1 MSIKNV
7 NAIYKCLSC
16 GKSVDSVNSKNLC
29 RSCRDVDL
37 KSEPEKSEQPSDLSE
52 KVWIEKCG
60 TRSWSAPNLNLF
72 WVKESDKH
80 LVLRR
85 NLRDY
90 DIKSGIK
97 RKQIRIVEEE
107 PIEPVVSNETIEKVK
122 EQDSEW

>member
-16 GKSVDSVNSKNLC
+16 GKSVDSINSKNLC
-29 RSCRDVDL
+29 KKCRGKEVV
-37 KSEPEKSEQPSDLSE
+37 EEKVEQPSDLSE
-52 KVWIEKCG
+52 KVWVEKCG

>member
-29 RSCRDVDL
+29 RSCRGKEVV
-37 KSEPEKSEQPSDLSE
+37 EEKVEQPSDLSE

-90 DIKSGIK
+90 GIQAGIK
-97 RKQIRIVEEE
+97 RKLIRIVEEE
-107 PIEPVVSNETIEKVK
+107 PIEPTLSNETLEKVK